1 MRYLFVSIF
10 LPSFCLCLS
19 CGDDAGD
26 TTSEGG
32 AAGEEGDSGGSSS
45 TSGGTSG
52 RGGSSSTS
60 GGTGGS
66 ITSGSICERGCRI
79 VTALDCPEDPPDCV
93 ADCEEGFAVVGAL
106 YADCVDEYTSALECA
121 VGRPASDWECNA
133 AGVAQL
139 DAAFCNTELEAF
151 TMCTAL

>member
-19 CGDDAGD
+19 CGDEGGD
-26 TTSEGG
+26 TTSDGG
-32 AAGEEGDSGGSSS
+32 AAGEEGDRGGSSS
-45 TSGGTSG
+45 MSGGTAG

-60 GGTGGS
+60 GGTGGT
-66 ITSGSICERGCRI
+66 TSGSICERGCRT
-79 VTALDCPEDPPDCV
+79 VTGLDCPEDPPDCV
-93 ADCEEGFAVVGAL
+93 SDCEEGFSVVGVL

-121 VGRPASDWECNA
+121 VGHPASDWECNA

-139 DAAFCNTELEAF
+139 NAAFCNTELEAF
-151 TMCTAL
+151 TTCTAL